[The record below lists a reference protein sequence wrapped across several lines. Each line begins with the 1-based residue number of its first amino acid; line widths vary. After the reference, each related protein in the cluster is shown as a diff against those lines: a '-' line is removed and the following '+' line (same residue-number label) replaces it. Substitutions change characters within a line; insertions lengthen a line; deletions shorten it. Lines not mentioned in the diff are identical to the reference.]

1 MSTLKFFSI
10 RVAEVAKKFWNG
22 EPVWHI
28 GFAGPIG
35 NAPGG
40 ESPEA
45 LDLR

>member
-28 GFAGPIG
+28 GFADQKG
-35 NAPGG
+35 NAPTAATV
-40 ESPEA
+40 EA